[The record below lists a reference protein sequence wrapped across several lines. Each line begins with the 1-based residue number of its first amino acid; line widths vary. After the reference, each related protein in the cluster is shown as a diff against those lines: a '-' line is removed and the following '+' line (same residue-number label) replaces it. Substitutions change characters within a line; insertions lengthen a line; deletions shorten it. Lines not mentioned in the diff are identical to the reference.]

1 MTNEN
6 GNSAVKKLEAVSY
19 FVDAKTAESEYR
31 SIEGVLAARLCT
43 ACTGENGE
51 KSSSAAPG
59 YIKQIFRCC
68 SKKEGFID
76 PAMPLQE
83 IVFRVILKGGNKPM
97 KLSAIHHVLAE
108 EWALPTHPMNM
119 GVGALKQ
126 ILDRDEFYGISA
138 LDN

>member
-6 GNSAVKKLEAVSY
+6 GNLGAKKIEAASY
-19 FVDAKTAESEYR
+19 FVDVKMAESEDR

-43 ACTGENGE
+43 ACTGKVNE
-51 KSSSAAPG
+51 KSSSAASS
-59 YIKQIFRCC
+59 YIKQIARCC

-97 KLSAIHHVLAE
+97 KLSAIHHALAE

-119 GVGALKQ
+119 GVEALKQ